1 MAHYI
6 RLSYDLSEKT
16 PCPDGL
22 WPVQI
27 EHNHDMGKGK
37 ISNVFT
43 LTLCNHVGTHIDGPN
58 HFGRTK
64 KKLNEFDLDRFIF
77 DRPFVLDIPKED
89 NGLVAAED
97 LVPFKDQINQCDILL
112 MRTGFAKVRK
122 DNLKRYAENNP
133 GFTESAARFIVDQCP
148 DLCVLAMDSLSF
160 AGMQNLN
167 EGIKAHQVLLD
178 ECQRDIFLIEDIHL
192 DFDFS
197 NLEQIIV
204 APLFCEKVDS
214 APCTIL
220 AKIA

>member
-6 RLSYDLSEKT
+6 RLSYELSEKT
-16 PCPDGL
+16 PYPEGL
-22 WPVQI
+22 WPVRI
-27 EHNHDMGKGK
+27 EHNHDMDKGAM
-37 ISNVFT
+37 SNVFT

-64 KKLNEFDLDRFIF
+64 KKLSEFDPNRFVF
-77 DRPFVLDIPKED
+77 SRPYVLDIPKED
-89 NGLVAAED
+89 NGLIVADD
-97 LVPFKDQINQCDILL
+97 LMPFKDQINRCDILL
-112 MRTGFAKVRK
+112 IRTGFSKVRQ
-122 DNLKRYAENNP
+122 DILKRYAENNP

-148 DLCVLAMDSLSF
+148 DLCVLALDTLSL
-160 AGMQNLN
+160 AGMQNLY
-167 EGIKAHQVLLD
+167 EGVKAHQVLLD
-178 ECQRDIFLIEDIHL
+178 ECRRDIFLIEDINL

-214 APCTIL
+214 APCTIF